1 MTDSIT
7 THSSDGSP
15 HWRRTMWGMV
25 IVVLVMGIGF
35 NFLNPVMPLFLPV
48 LGVTNEAHV
57 SLLAGAIA
65 SITSF
70 VAVFT
75 SPVWGRMAD
84 RHGRKLMVLR
94 SSFAIGACTVV
105 MGFSRTPWELL
116 ALRALMGAFAGFSSA
131 SVVMVASQVP
141 ERRIGYALGL
151 LSTGQLVGSLIG
163 PVIGGAIADLTGSYR
178 IPFYCA
184 GSICLVGCLLAWRL
198 VKEDFVRPAKA
209 QDRGSLC
216 QSFALMRATRGMLA
230 LMLVL
235 MLTQFSVHAL
245 GPMITLYVQE
255 LLGPRPDLATLG
267 GLAFSITGLAGII
280 AVPLLGRV
288 TDRLG
293 ERRILLTALTGA
305 ALFTLPQ
312 AFTESYWLF
321 VAERFGVGLF
331 IGSILPAANA
341 LIGRITPAEQR
352 GSVYGMTASAYFMGN
367 SLGPMTAGGVAAVFG
382 LHWVF
387 VLTAILLCLNLAWVY
402 ASVRD
407 GKTGT
412 APDTTA

>member
-1 MTDSIT
+1 MTDSII
-7 THSSDGSP
+7 THSSEGSP
-15 HWRRTMWGMV
+15 YWRRTMWGMV

-48 LGVTNEAHV
+48 LGVESPGAV
-57 SLLAGAIA
+57 SMFAGAIA

-75 SPVWGRMAD
+75 SPMWGRMAD

-105 MGFSRTPWELL
+105 MGLSRTPWELL

-141 ERRIGYALGL
+141 ERRMGYALGL
-151 LSTGQLVGSLIG
+151 VSTGQLVGTLIG
-163 PVIGGAIADLTGSYR
+163 PVIGGAVADLTGSYR
-178 IPFYCA
+178 IPFFCA
-184 GSICLVGCLLAWRL
+184 GAICLTGCLLAWIL
-198 VKEDFVRPAKA
+198 VREDFVRPSTAKA
-209 QDRGSLC
+209 RGTFRSQL
-216 QSFALMRATRGMLA
+216 ALMRATQGMLA
-230 LMLVL
+230 LVLVL
-235 MLTQFSVHAL
+235 MLTQFSVQAL
-245 GPMITLYVQE
+245 GPMVTLFVKD

-267 GLAFSITGLAGII
+267 GLAFSATGLAGIF

-293 ERRILLTALTGA
+293 ERRILLIALTGA
-305 ALFTLPQ
+305 ALFSVPQ
-312 AFTESYWLF
+312 AFTDSYWLF

-341 LIGRITPAEQR
+341 LIARITPTEMR
-352 GSVYGMTASAYFMGN
+352 GTVYGMTASAYFMGN
-367 SLGPMTAGGVAAVFG
+367 SLGPITGGGVAALFG
-382 LHWVF
+382 VHWVF
-387 VLTAILLCLNLAWVY
+387 LVTAILLLMNLAWVY
-402 ASVRD
+402 TSVRD
-407 GKTGT
+407 GKTR
-412 APDTTA
+412 